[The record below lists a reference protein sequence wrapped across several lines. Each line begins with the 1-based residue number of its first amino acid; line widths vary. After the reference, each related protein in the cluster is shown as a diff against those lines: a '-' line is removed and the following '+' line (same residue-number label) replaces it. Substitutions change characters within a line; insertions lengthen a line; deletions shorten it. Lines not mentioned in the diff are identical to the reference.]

1 MKIVLGADRAAADG
15 HTPSVELLKRLRFGN
30 AQVEIVHVVPPP
42 IYTGWEYD
50 PVIAPAVLAEVIAQ
64 DTASAQVQM
73 DALAQELG
81 SALSPTVTV
90 LTGNPTELLMIEA
103 DKTQAD
109 LLAINGTN
117 AGPLVA
123 FLTGSVARGLVIGA
137 HQSVLIARKA
147 APDPL
152 RPLRA
157 VLATDH
163 SPYAE
168 RCLEKLTAF
177 WPQGI
182 QHITVLTSY
191 PEERIRA
198 MEPLLPQLG
207 VGPVE
212 AVQETLEAK
221 NNTLIQKLSGCFHPM
236 LTTFSSEVSPLDVHE
251 AIAQTMKQTD
261 ADLLILGAH
270 GHSFLER
277 LTLGSTS
284 FRESVFSPYSV
295 LVLRA

>member
-1 MKIVLGADRAAADG
+1 MKIVLGADRAAAG
-15 HTPSVELLKRLRFGN
+15 GQTPSVELLKRLRFSN
-30 AQVEIVHVVPPP
+30 ASVEVVHVVPPP

-50 PVIAPAVLAEVIAQ
+50 PVIAPAVLAEVVQQ
-64 DTASAQVQM
+64 DKASAQVLM
-73 DALAQELG
+73 EKVADGLG
-81 SALSPTVTV
+81 APLSPSVTV
-90 LTGNPTELLMIEA
+90 LTGNPTEVLMTHA
-103 DKTQAD
+103 DQTQAE
-109 LLAINGTN
+109 LLAINGTS

-137 HQSVLIARKA
+137 HQSVLIARKTST
-147 APDPL
+147 DPL

-168 RCLEKLTAF
+168 RCLEKLTGF

-191 PEERIRA
+191 PEERIRS

-212 AVQETLEAK
+212 AVRETLEAK

-251 AIAQTMKQTD
+251 AIAQTMKLAD